1 MNGNTTSI
9 LLNGTQY
16 LLVGTAH
23 VSRDSIGE
31 VKKIISEEKPDMVCV
46 ELDLARYNSITQNDS
61 WQKLDLTKVFK
72 EGKGFLLIA
81 NLVLSSFQR
90 RLGNELGVKPGDEM
104 KTAVETAKEMG
115 IPYTLCDRE
124 VHTTLRRAWA
134 KCGFWSKSKLLASLL
149 ASAFTKEKL
158 NEQEIENLK
167 NRNELDGMMK
177 ELADYLPA
185 VKSVLIDERD
195 RYLASKIWTSVPA
208 QMSDNAPAAPETHHA
223 AESPAQDTEHPHAVL
238 AEKPKKKIAAIVG
251 AGHMQGMISHLEK
264 LAAGGVTTDVS
275 ELDVIPPSGFL
286 SKALGFLIPAAI
298 IALIAIGFIGKGAD
312 VGLEM
317 ILTWVLW
324 NGSLAAL
331 GSIAALA
338 HPLAVL
344 VSLLGA
350 PIATLNPFI
359 GVGIFS
365 GLVQITFLK
374 PRVADVQN
382 ITQDATSLKG
392 VYKNRITRA
401 LLVFFLSTI
410 GGMIGNFISFPA
422 IGRLLSG

>member
-1 MNGNTTSI
+1 MNGNTTT
-9 LLNGTQY
+9 LTLNGTQY
-16 LLVGTAH
+16 LLIGTAH
-23 VSRDSIGE
+23 VSRDSIEE
-31 VKKIISEEKPDMVCV
+31 VKKIITGEKPDMVCV
-46 ELDLARYNSITQNDS
+46 ELDQARYNSITQNDS
-61 WQKLDLTKVFK
+61 WQKLDLSKVFK

-104 KTAVETAKEMG
+104 KVAVETANELG
-115 IPYTLCDRE
+115 IPYSLCDRE

-149 ASAFTKEKL
+149 ASAFTNEKL
-158 NEQEIENLK
+158 NEEEVEKLK
-167 NRNELDGMMK
+167 NRSELDGMMN
-177 ELADYLPA
+177 ELAEYLPA
-185 VKSVLIDERD
+185 VKTVLIDERD
-195 RYLASKIWTSVPA
+195 RYLASKIWTSIPPAVPNKNA
-208 QMSDNAPAAPETHHA
+208 ADNSDTQPLKKVAA
-223 AESPAQDTEHPHAVL
+223 V
-238 AEKPKKKIAAIVG
+238 VG
-251 AGHMQGMISHLEK
+251 AGHMQGMIKHFEK
-264 LAAGGVTTDVS
+264 LASGETTTDIS
-275 ELDVIPPSGFL
+275 ELDSIPPKSFL
-286 SKALGFLIPAAI
+286 SKAAGFIIPAAI
-298 IALIAIGFIGKGAD
+298 IALIAVGFIGKGAD

-317 ILTWVLW
+317 ILTWVVW

-331 GSIAALA
+331 GSIIALA

-365 GLVQITFLK
+365 GLVQITFSK
-374 PRVADVQN
+374 PQVADVQN
-382 ITQDATSLKG
+382 ITQDATSIKG
-392 VYKNRITRA
+392 VYKNRITKA

-422 IGRLLSG
+422 IGRLLGG